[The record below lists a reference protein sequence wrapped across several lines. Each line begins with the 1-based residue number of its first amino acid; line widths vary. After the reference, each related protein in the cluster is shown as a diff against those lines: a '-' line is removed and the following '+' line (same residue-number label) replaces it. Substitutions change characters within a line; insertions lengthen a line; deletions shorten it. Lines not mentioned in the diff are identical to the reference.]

1 MTTRLF
7 AFVTWGAVAASAVF
21 WALRLGVD
29 APRAPSFTTPV
40 GAVGGVRG
48 DWTRVLGAPPAAA
61 PAAGEAAPAG
71 APAVA
76 SRLRLVGVVA
86 PKTQSERDG
95 VALIAVDDQPPRAFR
110 VGAVVDGQI
119 VLQAVHRRGASLGPR
134 DGAAAVELELPALA
148 PPATGTLPPARAAAM
163 PPPSPMP
170 GMLARP
176 PAMAAPAPPPAQEPQ
191 NEQ

>member
-21 WALRLGVD
+21 WVLRLGVE

-40 GAVGGVRG
+40 GVTAGVRG

-61 PAAGEAAPAG
+61 PAAGEEVPAG
-71 APAVA
+71 EPALA
-76 SRLRLVGVVA
+76 SRFRLVGVVA
-86 PKTQSERDG
+86 
-95 VALIAVDDQPPRAFR
+95 
-110 VGAVVDGQI
+110 
-119 VLQAVHRRGASLGPR
+119 LQAVHRRGASLGPR
-134 DGAAAVELELPALA
+134 DGAAAVELELPALP
-148 PPATGTLPPARAAAM
+148 PPATGTLPPVRAGAM

-176 PAMAAPAPPPAQEPQ
+176 PAMAAPSPPPDEEPR
-191 NEQ
+191 NEE